1 MLVVLFK
8 GISIQSQFLTF
19 EEKSIFYAKITL
31 SQKNFA
37 SKHSF
42 KHSASLFFRRSNNAT
57 EYNVTTSSHYAQ

>member
-42 KHSASLFFRRSNNAT
+42 KHSASLFF
-57 EYNVTTSSHYAQ
+57 SSF